1 MLGRR
6 SAAARL
12 EAAYEARVADLKEA
26 YAEERRALNKVIDA
40 LAEQVEYLRA
50 TFGRPH
56 IAGLPSTPG
65 LAWQGLVEPEDD
77 VEGHKLFLSEEEE
90 DLLAL
95 RESGLLTKNE
105 LEASLAKLQ
114 LP

>member
-1 MLGRR
+1 MVGRR

-12 EAAYEARVADLKEA
+12 EDAYEARVADLKEA

-56 IAGLPSTPG
+56 LAGRPSTPG
-65 LAWQGLVEPEDD
+65 LSWQGAVESE
-77 VEGHKLFLSEEEE
+77 VEGHKLFMSEEEE

-95 RESGLLTKNE
+95 HESGLLAKHE